1 MTWYKLDGRH
11 VVRRR
16 RRWVNEPAIHAG
28 SHFDHEK
35 RVAWVSISM
44 HSRGSSVYIV
54 MGLRL
59 TALWAA
65 RALL

>member
-1 MTWYKLDGRH
+1 MTWCKLDSCH

-16 RRWVNEPAIHAG
+16 RWVHEPAIHAG

-44 HSRGSSVYIV
+44 HSRGSPVYKV
-54 MGLRL
+54 MGFRL
-59 TALWAA
+59 TVL
-65 RALL
+65 RSGGGLL